1 MDGKQT
7 SRFLISSIAG
17 AVLASIGVAC
27 WIISTTQFD
36 TSRVI
41 TTPLLWL
48 CFFVATGGFSYLCS
62 IRYSARLRQ
71 ERDQLEAQV
80 QTRTQ
85 ELQDA
90 LSELQASYAEVEK
103 AHQEWQQAFDTIG
116 DLVFL
121 HDNRGRIQRANKA
134 YIQRAGL
141 GYAEILNR
149 PYWEVFPSKN
159 LCIDGYLNKAGSA
172 QESDVELESGE
183 VYRSKVYVV
192 QNQDGGFRY
201 SLHILTDITERKLLD
216 NKLNLL
222 LQAVEYSNASV
233 VITDLAGN
241 IQFVNRRFE
250 QVTGYTRKEVYG
262 KNPRILKSGETPREV
277 YQSMWDRI
285 TAGNEWKGELHNRK
299 KNGNLFW
306 ESATVTPIKDDRG
319 RIAGYMAVKED
330 INHQKLAQEALRRSQ
345 KMEALGQLTGGIAHD
360 FNNLLGII
368 IGNLDFLRRLVRDD
382 EKAINRIETASKATL
397 RGAALTKQL
406 LSFSSRQGMT
416 REAINTNRIVLEMNE
431 LLARSLNPEVELQ
444 LSLDESLWITDI
456 DPGELEDALLNM
468 ALNAKAAMPNGGILT
483 IATANIYLDEYYA
496 HFHADVEPGDYVE
509 LTVADTGCGMSREVQ
524 EHAFEP
530 FFSTRPKG
538 EGTGLGLSMV
548 YGFVQRA
555 GGHATI
561 QSALGSGTQIRL
573 YLPRSKKAAEPTKLA
588 AHATTV
594 VQAGNG
600 KGNILVVDDE
610 KELMELTVEF
620 LTEAGFK
627 VSTARNGKEALE
639 ALDRAPEI
647 ELLFSDVLMPGGMN
661 GYELAV
667 QAQQKHPRLKVLLT
681 SGFTDNTVVDD
692 VKQRFSAGILKKP
705 FRKQELVQQIRR
717 VLEQ

>member
-1 MDGKQT
+1 MNDNQPG
-7 SRFLISSIAG
+7 RLVISIIAG
-17 AVLASIGVAC
+17 AMLASVGVAL
-27 WIISTTQFD
+27 WIISTTQFE
-36 TSRVI
+36 SSKVI
-41 TTPLLWL
+41 ITPLLWL
-48 CFFVATGGFSYLCS
+48 CFFVAIGGFGYLCS
-62 IRYSARLRQ
+62 IRYADCVRQ
-71 ERDQLEAQV
+71 ERDQLELQV
-80 QTRTQ
+80 QIRTQ
-85 ELQDA
+85 ELQET
-90 LSELQASYAEVEK
+90 LSELQTSYFEIER
-103 AHQEWQQAFDTIG
+103 AHQEWEKAFDTID

-121 HDNRGRIQRANKA
+121 HDDQGRIIRANKA
-134 YIQRAGL
+134 YINQAGSD
-141 GYAEILNR
+141 YAQILNR
-149 PYWEVFPSKN
+149 PYWEVFPSKD
-159 LCIDGYLNKAGSA
+159 LCIGGYLDKPGSVH
-172 QESDVELESGE
+172 ESDIQLENGA

-192 QNQDGGFRY
+192 QNRDGKFRY

-233 VITDLAGN
+233 VITDLVGK

-250 QVTGYTRKEVYG
+250 QVTGYTRQEVHG
-262 KNPRILKSGETPREV
+262 KNPRILKSGETPTEV
-277 YQSMWDRI
+277 YKSMWDTI
-285 TAGNEWKGELHNRK
+285 TAGKEWKGELHNRK

-319 RIAGYMAVKED
+319 RISGYMAVKED
-330 INHQKLAQEALRRSQ
+330 INHQKLTQEALRRSQ

-416 REAINTNRIVLEMNE
+416 REAIDTNRIVLEMNE
-431 LLARSLNPEVELQ
+431 LLARSLNPQVELEI
-444 LSLDESLWITDI
+444 SLDKSLWITDI

-468 ALNAKAAMPNGGILT
+468 ALNAKAAMPNGGKLT
-483 IATANIYLDEYYA
+483 ISTANIYLDDYYA

-561 QSALGSGTQIRL
+561 QSAPGSGTRIRL
-573 YLPRSKKAAEPTKLA
+573 YLPRSKKALESTKHA
-588 AHATTV
+588 AHTAAAAHT
-594 VQAGNG
+594 GNG
-600 KGNILVVDDE
+600 TILVVDDE
-610 KELMELTVEF
+610 KELMELTMEF

-627 VSTARNGKEALE
+627 VCAAGNGKEALD
-639 ALDRAPEI
+639 ALERHPEI
-647 ELLFSDVLMPGGMN
+647 DLLFSDVLMPGGMN

-667 QAQQKHPRLKVLLT
+667 QAQQKYPALKVLLT
-681 SGFTDNTVVDD
+681 SGFTDNTVVGD